1 MKNVLDPS
9 LCLNSFA
16 AKPACIGWLSTAV
29 FLQLSETAHRASLDA
44 CDA

>member
-9 LCLNSFA
+9 FGLNSFA
-16 AKPACIGWLSTAV
+16 VKIACIGWLSTAV
-29 FLQLSETAHRASLDA
+29 FVQLSETAHRASFDA